1 MIYEIPSV
9 GEGERAALERIDK
22 LRRQLRFYVA
32 EPRRWLGS
40 VRRVL
45 AARAIQGSNSIEG
58 YNVSVEDAVAA
69 IEGDDPAEARDED
82 WHAVM
87 GYRRAM
93 TYVLQLAQDP
103 HFEYTAALLR
113 SLHFMMTEY
122 ALDASPGL
130 WRPGAIWVRNDATG
144 QIVYEGPEA
153 DDVPGLVEELV
164 KQLAADQEI
173 PALIRAAMAHL
184 NLVMIHPYR
193 DGNGRM
199 ARCLQT
205 LVLAREGILVPEFCS
220 IEEYLGANTQAYYG
234 VLAEVGRG
242 RWSPQRDARPW
253 VRFCLE
259 AHYVQATSVLRRV
272 RESEQIWDEIE
283 HLIRSVRLHPRTLA
297 ALFDAAIGLRVR
309 NSGYRAVLR
318 SWDDEISNQVAT
330 TDLGLMVRAGFL
342 EQKGKK
348 RGTYYVAAG
357 PLAEIRER
365 LVKGRQPVDT
375 STLFDP
381 LEAAEAPELPFG
393 QPGA

>member
-1 MIYEIPSV
+1 
-9 GEGERAALERIDK
+9 
-22 LRRQLRFYVA
+22 
-32 EPRRWLGS
+32 
-40 VRRVL
+40 
-45 AARAIQGSNSIEG
+45 
-58 YNVSVEDAVAA
+58 
-69 IEGDDPAEARDED
+69 
-82 WHAVM
+82 
-87 GYRRAM
+87 
-93 TYVLQLAQDP
+93 
-103 HFEYTAALLR
+103 
-113 SLHFMMTEY
+113 
-122 ALDASPGL
+122 
-130 WRPGAIWVRNDATG
+130 
-144 QIVYEGPEA
+144 
-153 DDVPGLVEELV
+153 
-164 KQLAADQEI
+164 
-173 PALIRAAMAHL
+173 
-184 NLVMIHPYR
+184 
-193 DGNGRM
+193 
-199 ARCLQT
+199 
-205 LVLAREGILVPEFCS
+205 VPEFCS